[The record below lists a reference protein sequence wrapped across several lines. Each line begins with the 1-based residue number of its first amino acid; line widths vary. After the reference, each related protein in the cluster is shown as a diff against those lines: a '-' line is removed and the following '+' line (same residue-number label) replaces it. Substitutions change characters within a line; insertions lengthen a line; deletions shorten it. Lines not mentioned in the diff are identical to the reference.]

1 MHKYAQISVPL
12 CKLLRKN
19 VKYKWN
25 TEHQQSFDLLKEK
38 LINAPILK
46 YPSFNQR
53 FIIRTDASY
62 EGIGG
67 VLLKKIQK
75 PKRNIQFII

>member
-1 MHKYAQISVPL
+1 L
-12 CKLLRKN
+12 
-19 VKYKWN
+19 N
-25 TEHQQSFDLLKEK
+25 TYLKEK

-67 VLLKKIQK
+67 VLLQEDLETKKEHPVHYISRSLSK
-75 PKRNIQFII
+75 AEKNYGITDLEELH